1 LKNWLEAVDEE
12 RPKAGEEDMLLAGRV
27 DRRIVCQLVRSTEV
41 VTVRRQASI

>member
-27 DRRIVCQLVRSTEV
+27 DRRRSTEV